1 MLDFYLACMP
11 EVARHCLEYRVQTLP
26 GALDKAKSYGYAGAF
41 YAWESVEGGKDAC
54 TDYNVTDVFTG
65 RPMRTFFRDT
75 QVHISAAVVYG
86 LRKYTQY
93 TGDDSL
99 LQSGG
104 ARVVLECARFYMSL
118 ISKRILSDTYDL
130 LDVMGPDEYHEHV
143 KNNAYTNEMARMTL
157 NYAVEVCQ
165 KYLPETD
172 EAELMHFADAAK
184 HLKHQTPDPKTGL
197 IEQFDGYF
205 KLENVLVPEV
215 RSRLIDPREYW
226 GGAYGVAAQT
236 QVIKQADVI
245 ALLYMLGQY
254 PADIIAANYDYY
266 EPRTEHG
273 SSLSACMYA
282 LCACAIGRPA
292 AAYPLF
298 LKSAEADIVGG
309 GKQWAGLVYI
319 GGTHPAAAGGAYMVL
334 LYGFLGLRFEDGK
347 PTLHQRL
354 PAGWKKVQMQVHWQ
368 GKDWLLTAEEGQQ
381 T

>member
-1 MLDFYLACMP
+1 MEEGGEGGEQGVGE
-11 EVARHCLEYRVQTLP
+11 EVAAV
-26 GALDKAKSYGYAGAF
+26 AGGSGLA
-41 YAWESVEGGKDAC
+41 EGGAE
-54 TDYNVTDVFTG
+54 G
-65 RPMRTFFRDT
+65 RGGGQAQHGGNKRVRGS
-75 QVHISAAVVYG
+75 VRGKGGGGGIEGAAVGGEVFVG
-86 LRKYTQY
+86 EFAGRQDLRHA
-93 TGDDSL
+93 
-99 LQSGG
+99 GG
-104 ARVVLECARFYMSL
+104 HQLYVGVAEEALVAVGEDAEVGGGGEFAEGRSFAA
-118 ISKRILSDTYDL
+118 
-130 LDVMGPDEYHEHV
+130 PADEVHHV
-143 KNNAYTNEMARMTL
+143 A
-157 NYAVEVCQ
+157 
-165 KYLPETD
+165 
-172 EAELMHFADAAK
+172 
-184 HLKHQTPDPKTGL
+184 
-197 IEQFDGYF
+197 
-205 KLENVLVPEV
+205 
-215 RSRLIDPREYW
+215 
-226 GGAYGVAAQT
+226 AYGVAAQT

-254 PADIIAANYDYY
+254 PAGIIAANYDYY

-347 PTLHQRL
+347 PTLHPRL
-354 PAGWKKVQMQVHWQ
+354 PEGWKKVQMQVHWQ

>member
-1 MLDFYLACMP
+1 M
-11 EVARHCLEYRVQTLP
+11 
-26 GALDKAKSYGYAGAF
+26 
-41 YAWESVEGGKDAC
+41 
-54 TDYNVTDVFTG
+54 
-65 RPMRTFFRDT
+65 
-75 QVHISAAVVYG
+75 
-86 LRKYTQY
+86 
-93 TGDDSL
+93 
-99 LQSGG
+99 
-104 ARVVLECARFYMSL
+104 
-118 ISKRILSDTYDL
+118 
-130 LDVMGPDEYHEHV
+130 
-143 KNNAYTNEMARMTL
+143 
-157 NYAVEVCQ
+157 
-165 KYLPETD
+165 
-172 EAELMHFADAAK
+172 
-184 HLKHQTPDPKTGL
+184 
-197 IEQFDGYF
+197 
-205 KLENVLVPEV
+205 

-347 PTLHQRL
+347 PTLHPRL
-354 PAGWKKVQMQVHWQ
+354 PEGWKRVQLQVHWQ
-368 GKDWLLTAEEGQQ
+368 GKDWMLTAEEGQR

>member
-1 MLDFYLACMP
+1 
-11 EVARHCLEYRVQTLP
+11 
-26 GALDKAKSYGYAGAF
+26 
-41 YAWESVEGGKDAC
+41 
-54 TDYNVTDVFTG
+54 
-65 RPMRTFFRDT
+65 
-75 QVHISAAVVYG
+75 
-86 LRKYTQY
+86 
-93 TGDDSL
+93 
-99 LQSGG
+99 
-104 ARVVLECARFYMSL
+104 MSL

-157 NYAVEVCQ
+157 NYAVEVCR

-184 HLKHQTPDPKTGL
+184 HLKHQAPDPKTGL

-254 PADIIAANYDYY
+254 PAGIIAANYDYY

-347 PTLHQRL
+347 PTLHPRL
-354 PAGWKKVQMQVHWQ
+354 PEGWKKVQLQVHWQ

-381 T
+381 A